1 MADEKLRQASIR
13 TLAWLGDAHY
23 ERAVRWALARRG
35 DYAVTRLDDAR
46 ARVVRAEA
54 QASLLEEISPALN
67 DAERAVV
74 RRASNAQVSG
84 RGRAQRDTRAY
95 RAATGLEAL
104 VGWWACA
111 DADPQ
116 DRFDEVLRPSLERA
130 VDAALAA
137 SARPRRG

>member
-1 MADEKLRQASIR
+1 MSDEKLRRASIR

-54 QASLLEEISPALN
+54 QAALLKSIAPAL
-67 DAERAVV
+67 DDEEQAVV
-74 RRASNAQVSG
+74 RRATNAQVSG

-111 DADPQ
+111 TPGTA
-116 DRFDEVLRPSLERA
+116 DRFDEVLRPHLE
-130 VDAALAA
+130 AAIDEALVA
-137 SARPRRG
+137 SQRPRRG